1 MDKTAALFVVTES
14 QKQSRVAELF
24 TTYQQNYYYSAT
36 KKTELNLN
44 QLT

>member
-1 MDKTAALFVVTES
+1 MHKIAALFVVTES
-14 QKQSRVAELF
+14 WKQSHVAELF
-24 TTYQQNYYYSAT
+24 TTYQHNYYYSAT

>member
-1 MDKTAALFVVTES
+1 MDKIAALFVVTES
-14 QKQSRVAELF
+14 WKQSRVAELF
-24 TTYQQNYYYSAT
+24 TTYQHNYYSAT